1 MSEDETKIGIRFRLR
16 HLSNVPI
23 EDVYKY
29 FEKRGI
35 IPVYFDEEDNEMYY
49 DPVPCKYM
57 KNTYIQPMIKRDCDT
72 IKSVHVFILFE
83 MYNSYFS
90 YDFGLE
96 DIIEILG
103 KAREEHVIRD
113 SDIRFFG
120 YQWYN
125 GTDEPFYIE

>member
-1 MSEDETKIGIRFRLR
+1 MSEDETKMGIRFRLR
-16 HLSNVPI
+16 HLSNVTL

-35 IPVYFDEEDNEMYY
+35 TPSSIDEEDNYIYY
-49 DPVPCKYM
+49 DPVLCKYM
-57 KNTYIQPMIKRDCDT
+57 KNTYIQPMIKHDDNT
-72 IKSVHVFILFE
+72 IKAVHVFILFE
-83 MYNSYFS
+83 MYDSYFS
-90 YDFGLE
+90 YDFSLE
-96 DIIEILG
+96 DIIEMLG

-125 GTDEPFYIE
+125 GTDEPFYLE

>member
-35 IPVYFDEEDNEMYY
+35 TPSSIDEEDNYIYY
-49 DPVPCKYM
+49 DPVPCNYM

-90 YDFGLE
+90 YDFSLE

-120 YQWYN
+120 YQWNN
-125 GTDEPFYIE
+125 GTDEPFYME

>member
-35 IPVYFDEEDNEMYY
+35 TPSSIDEEDNYIYY

-90 YDFGLE
+90 YDFSLE

-120 YQWYN
+120 YQWNN
-125 GTDEPFYIE
+125 GTDEPFYME